1 MITCDTDRP
10 EIPGL
15 RYVAPPIALG
25 LMLAGAAALAVLFVP
40 GLFIPCLDQTARLRR
55 SALFRYR
62 ELCELIA
69 RGAVYGK
76 VKCVLTSETFR
87 WSPRAAGL
95 IYRHFGKMTLL
106 LLALLGYSLLRLMPW
121 R

>member
-15 RYVAPPIALG
+15 RFVAPAVALT
-25 LMLAGAAALAVLFVP
+25 LMAAGAAAMAVLFVP
-40 GLFIPCLDQTARLRR
+40 GLLIPCLDQRARLRQ

-62 ELCELIA
+62 ELTELIV

-95 IYRHFGKMTLL
+95 IYRHFGKMALF
-106 LLALLGYSLLRLMPW
+106 LLALLAGILLRSW
-121 R
+121 TR

>member
-1 MITCDTDRP
+1 MIACDTDRP

-15 RYVAPPIALG
+15 RYLAPPLALG
-25 LMLAGAAALAVLFVP
+25 LMLAGAAAMALLFVP
-40 GLFIPCLDQTARLRR
+40 GLVFPCLDQQARMRR

-76 VKCVLTSETFR
+76 AKCVLTSETFR
-87 WSPRAAGL
+87 WSPRLAGL

-106 LLALLGYSLLRLMPW
+106 VLLGLALLLSRGR
-121 R
+121 

>member
-1 MITCDTDRP
+1 MIYCDTDRP
-10 EIPGL
+10 EIPGM
-15 RYVAPPIALG
+15 RYVAPAVALA
-25 LMLAGAAALAVLFVP
+25 LMSAGAAAMAVLFVP
-40 GLFIPCLDQTARLRR
+40 GLFIPCLNQNARLRR

-62 ELCELIA
+62 ELNELIV

-87 WSPRAAGL
+87 WSPRAAGW
-95 IYRHFGKMTLL
+95 IYRHFGQGALL
-106 LLALLGYSLLRLMPW
+106 LLVLLVGILLRLSS